1 MCELVCER
9 GHLFLVGD
17 AVDALLAAGE
27 PHVPAHFREHR
38 RERDGPRG
46 HVTILRKDE
55 LRAAD
60 EACAA
65 AAGDAARDGGGGGA
79 LAFCRRYLRDA
90 AALAPGAGWF
100 AIGLGE
106 CRAPRGAARPD
117 VAESL

>member
-38 RERDGPRG
+38 CQRDGPRG

-79 LAFCRRYLRDA
+79 LAFCRRYLRG
-90 AALAPGAGWF
+90 ALEAPGASSWSTVVR
-100 AIGLGE
+100 ISIKNIN
-106 CRAPRGAARPD
+106 PKNTINHPH
-117 VAESL
+117 